1 MKSEE
6 EYLNNLRIFS
16 KFYLPAFQQ
25 VKDGQIPVA
34 DINLIFYPALS
45 GLTSLHEQFFARLTT
60 ENIPHT
66 LLSTM
71 SYFKMYG
78 QICSNQELCLE
89 TAKKL
94 SKDNKFA
101 ALTAKC
107 KKESKYILYFSLYY
121 LLHFL
126 IILFLF
132 FFSNFLVLKLSSSNF
147 WSFQASVC
155 NNIVIKYLKLSK

>member
-1 MKSEE
+1 MKAVQVHCEKFVKSEE

-107 KKESKYILYFSLYY
+107 KKESKYIFSLYY
-121 LLHFL
+121 LLS
-126 IILFLF
+126 F
-132 FFSNFLVLKLSSSNF
+132 FNHSFSFF
-147 WSFQASVC
+147 PF
-155 NNIVIKYLKLSK
+155 